1 MNKIIILLSI
11 LAYAFSLNAM
21 IEVSL
26 DGTKPYTV
34 IQEAINSA
42 TANDT
47 VLVYPGTYFEN
58 IDLSYTTNISLISLE
73 AITNDTT
80 YVSATTIN
88 GSLNQN
94 SVILCKGNNTN
105 FFVRGFTITRGT
117 GFQGEV
123 YAVGGG
129 VLVYNGN
136 LTLANSIIK
145 YNSADRGGGVA
156 FLPTT
161 GIMLQGTT
169 IRNNIAY
176 DRGGG
181 LGIASSY
188 DDQPNIIFDQENRSS
203 IYDNY
208 ASLGTDIDWFHHSGG
223 NCEVYLNKFTTSEPE
238 FYYASY
244 FDMNG
249 GYLEINYNPYYVF
262 DIQEG
267 VHEQIDADLFVAMGG
282 DDNNSGLTADQPL
295 RSTSKAF
302 QLIKNNPD
310 NPRTVHLP
318 AGDYSNCANG
328 YDNLPITVKS
338 N

>member
-1 MNKIIILLSI
+1 M
-11 LAYAFSLNAM
+11 
-21 IEVSL
+21 
-26 DGTKPYTV
+26 
-34 IQEAINSA
+34 
-42 TANDT
+42 
-47 VLVYPGTYFEN
+47 
-58 IDLSYTTNISLISLE
+58 
-73 AITNDTT
+73 
-80 YVSATTIN
+80 
-88 GSLNQN
+88 
-94 SVILCKGNNTN
+94 
-105 FFVRGFTITRGT
+105 
-117 GFQGEV
+117 
-123 YAVGGG
+123 
-129 VLVYNGN
+129 
-136 LTLANSIIK
+136 
-145 YNSADRGGGVA
+145 
-156 FLPTT
+156 
-161 GIMLQGTT
+161 
-169 IRNNIAY
+169 
-176 DRGGG
+176 
-181 LGIASSY
+181 
-188 DDQPNIIFDQENRSS
+188 
-203 IYDNY
+203 
-208 ASLGTDIDWFHHSGG
+208 GTDLHWNNHWGG

-338 N
+338 NTTLQGVSEIGRASCRERV